1 MEGGT
6 MLVSEFSNT
15 AQDDYGLCLIGKKK
29 IPGLLKRVRNGFE
42 LTIFSEENI
51 AISEDKCETNIYFK
65 GKITECFLHK
75 MKLVECHSEENF
87 LSGIKIN
94 FKKYE
99 FKGIYSFKNKHFDV
113 INSHYRG
120 VSLKIPGLEN
130 FVPSINPQ
138 NYHIGNNPPERMP
151 ICSIEDSTI
160 YVDYISSLSSNITTF
175 SSSLIPFLSIEF
187 SEGNDINLEDCWRNI
202 QVIENVLDLLTGQK
216 ICLGEVSFYL
226 KDNEHQYM
234 NFLNGIKPKEIN
246 HILLFN
252 LETGQDLF
260 KNLIAKYS
268 IYEHI
273 IKLYLHIS
281 LITDLLPRLRF
292 VSLVNCLENLCLI
305 MHPNESKSRFYNDE
319 IFKNKIKEFGT
330 LIKENKRLFSNDDHA
345 NTILSLFEN
354 SNLYNIWKN
363 LGKLIDD
370 DYLTK
375 TLFEDKKQKSE
386 LVKKIVEF
394 RNKYS
399 HPSADIPG
407 EEELAPYNDL
417 LLFIFRYSLFI
428 NLGFQNKDALYH
440 KLIKYYDY
448 NPQDFF
454 SIVM

>member
-1 MEGGT
+1 
-6 MLVSEFSNT
+6 MLVNEFSNT
-15 AQDDYGLCLIGKKK
+15 AQDDYGLCSIGEKK

-42 LTIFSEENI
+42 LTIFSEEDTI
-51 AISEDKCETNIYFK
+51 ISECEANIYFK
-65 GKITECFLHK
+65 DNFLECFLHK
-75 MKLVECHSEENF
+75 MKLIDESKNDNF
-87 LSGIKIN
+87 LGKKFYIY
-94 FKKYE
+94 KYE
-99 FKGIYSFKNKHFDV
+99 FEGIYFFKNKHFDV
-113 INSHYRG
+113 INSHYQG
-120 VSLKIPGLEN
+120 VDLEIPGLQH
-130 FVPSINPQ
+130 FTLGVNPR
-138 NYHIGNNPPERMP
+138 NHNISNNPPERMP

-160 YVDYISSLSSNITTF
+160 YVGYISSLSSNITTF

-187 SEGNDINLEDCWRNI
+187 SEGKDINLEDCWRNI

-226 KDNEHQYM
+226 KDNKHQYM

-273 IKLYLHIS
+273 IKLYLHVS

-330 LIKENKRLFSNDDHA
+330 LIKKNKGLFSNDDHV
-345 NTILSLFEN
+345 NTMLDLFKT
-354 SNLYNIWKN
+354 SNIYNIWKN

-370 DYLTK
+370 DYLNK
-375 TLFEDKKQKSE
+375 KLFKDKEQKSD
-386 LVKKIVEF
+386 LIKKIVDF

-407 EEELAPYNDL
+407 EEELVPYNKL

-428 NLGFQNKDALYH
+428 NLGFRDKDALCQL
-440 KLIKYYDY
+440 LIKHYDY
-448 NPQDFF
+448 DPQSFLV
-454 SIVM
+454 SSTKVIYHGT